1 MYKSILV
8 PVDLSHDAV
17 APRILAVARLLAGG
31 HGRITLLTV
40 VEPAPAY
47 VMAQI
52 PEEVLAANREHTRTA
67 LDALAAR
74 EGFPGQAQIRHG
86 AAAAT
91 EILAE
96 AERIG
101 AEAII
106 LGSHRPDLSDY
117 LLGSTAA
124 RVVRHARCTVVVERS
139 VTASAP

>member
-17 APRILAVARLLAGG
+17 APRTLAVARLLAGG

-47 VMAQI
+47 VMAQVS
-52 PEEVLAANREHTRTA
+52 EEVLAANREHTRTA

-74 EGFPGQAQIRHG
+74 EGFQGQAQIRHG
-86 AAAAT
+86 AAAT

-139 VTASAP
+139 VTASAR